1 MYSVHKNSRAAE
13 FDHTDARTE
22 AEELVAGIRAAAAY
36 TAPAAEFDHT
46 EARSEADTSPR
57 HPGSY
62 GSYTAS
68 VVSAAVV
75 SPSTCFCVWGFKKD

>member
-1 MYSVHKNSRAAE
+1 MRSFGPGS
-13 FDHTDARTE
+13 
-22 AEELVAGIRAAAAY
+22 Y

-62 GSYTAS
+62 PAS
-68 VVSAAVV
+68 VVS
-75 SPSTCFCVWGFKKD
+75 SLPTCFCVWGFKKD

>member
-57 HPGSY
+57 HPAAY
-62 GSYTAS
+62 AAP
-68 VVSAAVV
+68 VVS
-75 SPSTCFCVWGFKKD
+75 SLPTCFCVWGFKKD

>member
-1 MYSVHKNSRAAE
+1 MFSVHNNPRAV
-13 FDHTDARTE
+13 AR
-22 AEELVAGIRAAAAY
+22 VGVVRSFGAGSN